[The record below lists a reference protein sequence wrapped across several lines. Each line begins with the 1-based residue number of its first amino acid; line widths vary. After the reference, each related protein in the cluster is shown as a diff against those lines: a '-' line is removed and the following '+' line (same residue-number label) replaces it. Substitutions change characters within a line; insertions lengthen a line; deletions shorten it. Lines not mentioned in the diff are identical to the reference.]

1 MNKNLD
7 RRIHP
12 IAEAD
17 GLSPKKLVKKTMEI
31 IKKGSKGESVKV
43 LQKYLGITPD
53 GVFGANTETAVKKFQ
68 MKLGLTP
75 DGIVGEKTWAVL
87 KQSAGSKAVTDCV
100 IYNPLSVH
108 ITPYKGRDI
117 KYLAIHFT
125 AGSSSQGGRAMNV
138 KRTFETSQASADFCV
153 DDRDIVQFNPDPRN
167 YYCWAVGDK
176 RQLTGGASLNGI
188 ASNKNTISIEI
199 CSSCKAGFSTAIPNH
214 EGWYFTEAALNNAV
228 KIAKILMKTYNIPIE
243 RVVRHYDITG
253 KLCPALVGWNDH
265 YIVNNNGTIRIRKN
279 NSEQWQLF
287 KSRLK

>member
-1 MNKNLD
+1 
-7 RRIHP
+7 
-12 IAEAD
+12 
-17 GLSPKKLVKKTMEI
+17 MEV
-31 IKKGSKGESVKV
+31 IKKGSKGEAVKK
-43 LQKYLGITPD
+43 LQKSLGVVAD
-53 GVFGANTETAVKKFQ
+53 GVFGTNTETAVKMFQ
-68 MKLGLTP
+68 MKVGLTS
-75 DGIVGEKTWAVL
+75 DGIVGEKTWAAL
-87 KQSAGSKAVTDCV
+87 KQSAGSKSVADCV

-125 AGSSSQGGRAMNV
+125 AGSSSHGGRAMNV

-176 RQLTGGASLNGI
+176 RQFTGGASLNGV

-214 EGWYFTEAALNNAV
+214 EGWYFTEAVLNNAV

-253 KLCPALVGWNDH
+253 KLCPALVDWND
-265 YIVNNNGTIRIRKN
+265 YYVMSNDGKTKIRKN
-279 NSEQWQLF
+279 NSEQWRLF
-287 KSRLK
+287 KARLK

>member
-1 MNKNLD
+1 
-7 RRIHP
+7 
-12 IAEAD
+12 
-17 GLSPKKLVKKTMEI
+17 MEM

-43 LQKYLGITPD
+43 LQKYLGITQD

-75 DGIVGEKTWAVL
+75 DGIVGEKTWAAL

-153 DDRDIVQFNPDPRN
+153 DDRDIVQFNPDIKN
-167 YYCWAVGDK
+167 YYCWAVGDAK
-176 RQLTGGASLNGI
+176 KQTTGGAKFNGL
-188 ASNKNTISIEI
+188 ATNSNTISIEI
-199 CSSCKAGFSTAIPNH
+199 CSSCKYGYSLAVPNH
-214 EGWYFTEAALNNAV
+214 EGWYFTEEVLANAV
-228 KIAKILMKTYNIPIE
+228 KLTKLLMQKYGIPIG
-243 RVVRHYDITG
+243 RVVRHYDSTG

-265 YIVNNNGTIRIRKN
+265 YVMSNDGKTKIRKN
-279 NSEQWQLF
+279 NSEQWQAF
-287 KSRLK
+287 KARLK

>member
-1 MNKNLD
+1 
-7 RRIHP
+7 
-12 IAEAD
+12 
-17 GLSPKKLVKKTMEI
+17 MEI

-43 LQKYLGITPD
+43 LQKYLGITQD
-53 GVFGANTETAVKKFQ
+53 GVFGANTEAAVKKFQ
-68 MKLGLTP
+68 MKVGLTP
-75 DGIVGEKTWAVL
+75 DGIVGEKTWAAL
-87 KQSAGSKAVTDCV
+87 KQSAGSKAVADCV

-176 RQLTGGASLNGI
+176 RQITGGASLNGV

-228 KIAKILMKTYNIPIE
+228 KIAKILMETYNIPIE

-253 KLCPALVGWNDH
+253 KLCPGLVGWNDYYVMSNDGKTKIH
-265 YIVNNNGTIRIRKN
+265 KN
-279 NSEQWQLF
+279 NSEQWQAF
-287 KSRLK
+287 KARLK